1 MQISKLLIYLKERK
15 FYFPYYNYTN
25 WSYIMPDGS
34 MPLLIS
40 LIVLVIFSGFFSAT
54 ETAFSC
60 ASRIKLR
67 TLHSNGNKKA
77 GKVLLLAEKNYD
89 KLISTILIGNNI
101 VNLSAST
108 IATILFAKLLVNTS
122 FESSSSVISTAVIT
136 IAVLIFG
143 EITPKYIAK
152 TFPEK
157 FSMMFYPVIN
167 LLLYIFYPINF
178 LFSGWKWL
186 ISKLFNLKNEEIIT
200 EDEIM
205 TIVQE
210 AQEDGTLK
218 QEETKLIRSV
228 IEFDDLE
235 VGDILTPRINIAAVD
250 EKDSMKEIQKVF
262 ESTGYSR
269 LPVYKESVDT
279 IIGTI
284 HEKDFYNSY
293 ITDKKNVKDI
303 MQNAFYTTKHTKIS
317 NLLKQLQK
325 QKVHMA
331 IVLDEYGGTLGIVTM
346 EDILEELVGEIL
358 DEHDE
363 EVSYFKTISENTF
376 IIDGHAPLNKT
387 FELLHLDGKDEN
399 FEANTVSGWVIES
412 LGEIPTVGKTFT
424 YENLS
429 VEVLKSTVKK
439 VLQIRVLTTTESEE
453 E

>member
-1 MQISKLLIYLKERK
+1 
-15 FYFPYYNYTN
+15 
-25 WSYIMPDGS
+25 MPDGS
-34 MPLLIS
+34 IQLLIS
-40 LIVLVIFSGFFSAT
+40 LIILVIFSGFFSAT

-77 GKVLLLAEKNYD
+77 GKVLILAEKKYD

-108 IATILFAKLLVNTS
+108 ICALFFAKLLFNT
-122 FESSSSVISTAVIT
+122 ELNSSVISTAVIT

-152 TFPEK
+152 TYPEK
-157 FSMMFYPVIN
+157 ISI
-167 LLLYIFYPINF
+167 LFYPIINF
-178 LFSGWKWL
+178 LLYVLYPLNLIFSGWKWI
-186 ISKLFNLKNEEIIT
+186 ISKVFHLKNVEVIT

-235 VGDILTPRINIAAVD
+235 VGDILIPRINISAIN
-250 EKDSMKEIQKVF
+250 EKDSMNEIQKVF
-262 ESTGYSR
+262 EKTGYSR
-269 LPVYKESVDT
+269 LPVYKDSIDT

-293 ITDKKNVKDI
+293 FAQKKDIKDI
-303 MQNAFYTTKHTKIS
+303 MQNAFFTTKHTKIS

-325 QKVHMA
+325 LKIHMA

-346 EDILEELVGEIL
+346 EDILEELVGEIW

-363 EVSYFKTISENTF
+363 EVSYFKSISENTF
-376 IIDGHAPLNKT
+376 IIDGNAPLNKA
-387 FELLHLDGKDEN
+387 FELLKLDGKDED
-399 FEANTVSGWVIES
+399 FEANTVSGWVIEQ
-412 LGEIPTVGKTFT
+412 LGEIPTVGKTFD
-424 YENLS
+424 YENLF

-439 VLQIRVLTTTESEE
+439 VLQIKVIISLESEE

>member
-1 MQISKLLIYLKERK
+1 
-15 FYFPYYNYTN
+15 
-25 WSYIMPDGS
+25 MPDGS

-157 FSMMFYPVIN
+157 FSMLFYPVIN
-167 LLLYIFYPINF
+167 LLTYILYPLNLI
-178 LFSGWKWL
+178 FSGWKWL
-186 ISKLFNLKNEEIIT
+186 ISKVFNLKNEEIIT

-235 VGDILTPRINIAAVD
+235 VGDILTPRINIAAVE

-331 IVLDEYGGTLGIVTM
+331 IVL
-346 EDILEELVGEIL
+346 
-358 DEHDE
+358 
-363 EVSYFKTISENTF
+363 
-376 IIDGHAPLNKT
+376 
-387 FELLHLDGKDEN
+387 
-399 FEANTVSGWVIES
+399 
-412 LGEIPTVGKTFT
+412 
-424 YENLS
+424 
-429 VEVLKSTVKK
+429 
-439 VLQIRVLTTTESEE
+439 
-453 E
+453 